1 MDALFLHG
9 VPKTMKPAAMSP
21 DTVYRGGIKKCLR
34 IGVSDVISET
44 DKFLCG
50 TDAGDFRKFCGGI
63 PALNLLQSC
72 PSVQLMENKEQDLAA
87 L

>member
-1 MDALFLHG
+1 
-9 VPKTMKPAAMSP
+9 MKPAAMSP

-50 TDAGDFRKFCGGI
+50 TDAGDFRKFWNTRPESSAKLPLCSTDG
-63 PALNLLQSC
+63 
-72 PSVQLMENKEQDLAA
+72 E
-87 L
+87 

>member
-1 MDALFLHG
+1 
-9 VPKTMKPAAMSP
+9 MKPAAMSP
-21 DTVYRGGIKKCLR
+21 DTVYRGGIKECLR

-72 PSVQLMENKEQDLAA
+72 PSVQLMENKGQDLAA